1 MHITLK
7 LGCSRL
13 DHWVSAALGH
23 QGPAVVCT
31 VPPQRFWL
39 SRARGAHGSLCPM
52 DVSQPE
58 GASVKR
64 TQTAPSTSD
73 PLCLQTPQLLQSCTV
88 PRPDQTALL
97 PPCQLQDVE
106 PSLSGAPAVRK
117 ETLAGITISIQ
128 RGIWISKEK
137 AKLWRLSLLPSVRE
151 LLPSRLDL
159 SGKHVGKAVGRIR
172 KNTHS

>member
-23 QGPAVVCT
+23 QGPPVVCT

-88 PRPDQTALL
+88 PRPDPDCPA
-97 PPCQLQDVE
+97 
-106 PSLSGAPAVRK
+106 PSLSAPGCGAITVWSPSCQEGDLGRYHDINTKRNLDFKRK
-117 ETLAGITISIQ
+117 GQALEIEPPTKCEGAASQ
-128 RGIWISKEK
+128 Q
-137 AKLWRLSLLPSVRE
+137 A
-151 LLPSRLDL
+151 
-159 SGKHVGKAVGRIR
+159 
-172 KNTHS
+172 